1 MQRDLTEGSVLK
13 NLLIFAVPYFIA
25 TFLQS
30 FYGLVDLF
38 VVGRFNGAEVISAVS
53 SGSQVMHMVTV
64 TIVGFAMGATVLIG
78 RMVGE
83 KNMEGRSRAIG
94 TTISLFFLLAIVLT
108 VLLLLGLNHIMS
120 WLSVPEE
127 AWSQT
132 GDYLR
137 VCFMGVPAIVFYN
150 VASSIFRGLGD
161 TRTPMYFVAVSG
173 LLNILLD
180 FILIGPFQ
188 MGAKGAAIA
197 TVAAQILSVCLA
209 FFSLLRPKRG
219 LCIRRKD
226 LTLKGELLSAI
237 LKVGLPIAAQECLI
251 QISFLVITAI
261 ANDRGVVA
269 SASVGIVEKI
279 ISFLF
284 LFQSAMLSA
293 VSTLT
298 AQNIGANKHEQGEK
312 ALKYGVFLG
321 MGYSICVI
329 LLCEIFAEGL
339 IGLFTTGEPQVVLMG
354 SQYLRSYVIDA
365 FFVSIHFCFS
375 GYFTAYGKSIL
386 SFLQNLAAII
396 LLRIPG
402 AYLASIF
409 FPQTLFPMG
418 LAAPA
423 GSLLSAAICLIAYF
437 KCHKKW
443 ISQMQEKGSLQ
454 GA

>member
-83 KNMEGRSRAIG
+83 KNTEGRSRAIG
-94 TTISLFFLLAIVLT
+94 TTITLFFFLAILLT
-108 VLLLLGLNHIMS
+108 FLLLLNLNHILS

-127 AWSQT
+127 AWNQT
-132 GDYLR
+132 ADYLR
-137 VCFMGVPAIVFYN
+137 VCFLGIPAIVFYN

-161 TRTPMYFVAVSG
+161 TKTPMYFVAVSG

-180 FILIGPFQ
+180 FILIGPFH
-188 MGAKGAAIA
+188 MGAEGAAIA
-197 TVAAQILSVCLA
+197 TVAAQILSVFLA

-219 LCIRRKD
+219 LDIHRRD
-226 LTLKGELLSAI
+226 LALKGELLSAI
-237 LKVGLPIAAQECLI
+237 LRVGLPIAAQEFLI

-321 MGYSICVI
+321 MGYACCVI
-329 LLCEIFAEGL
+329 LICEIFAEGL
-339 IGLFTTGEPQVVLMG
+339 IGLFTTGEPEVVLMG

-365 FFVSIHFCFS
+365 LFVSIHFCFS
-375 GYFTAYGKSIL
+375 GYFTAYGKSLL
-386 SFLQNLAAII
+386 SFMQNLAAII

-402 AYLASIF
+402 AYLASML

-423 GSLLSAAICLIAYF
+423 GSLLSAVICLIAYF
-437 KCHKKW
+437 KFHKKW
-443 ISQMQEKGSLQ
+443 ILQMQEQ
-454 GA
+454 

>member
-13 NLLIFAVPYFIA
+13 NLLIFAIPYYIA

-83 KNMEGRSRAIG
+83 KNKKGTSEAIG
-94 TTISLFFLLAIVLT
+94 TTIGIFLILAILLT
-108 VLLLLGLNHIMS
+108 SLLLLGLEHILG
-120 WLSVPEE
+120 WLSVPAE

-132 GDYLR
+132 AAYLR
-137 VCFMGVPAIVFYN
+137 VCFLGVPAIVFYN

-161 TRTPMYFVAVSG
+161 TKTPMYFVAISG
-173 LLNILLD
+173 LLNIVLD
-180 FILIGPFQ
+180 FLLVGSFH
-188 MGAKGAAIA
+188 MGAEGAAIA
-197 TVAAQILSVCLA
+197 TLAAQVLSVILA
-209 FFSLLRPKRG
+209 FVSLFRPKRG
-219 LCIRRKD
+219 LAFEKSDFRFRP
-226 LTLKGELLSAI
+226 ELFSAVFR
-237 LKVGLPIAAQECLI
+237 VGLPIAAQEFLI

-261 ANDRGVVA
+261 ANDRGVIA

-279 ISFLF
+279 IGFLF

-312 ALKYGVFLG
+312 ALKYGVLLG
-321 MGYSICVI
+321 MAYALCIILICE
-329 LLCEIFAEGL
+329 LFAESM
-339 IGLFTTGEPQVVLMG
+339 IGFFTSGEAEVVHMG

-365 FFVSIHFCFS
+365 LFVSVHFCFS
-375 GYFTAYGKSIL
+375 GYFTAYGKSLL
-386 SFLQNLAAII
+386 SFIQNLAAII

-402 AYLASIF
+402 AYLASLL

-437 KCHKKW
+437 KFHKKW
-443 ISQMQEKGSLQ
+443 IRELREQKTI
-454 GA
+454 